1 MHGISWANPI
11 PEDQMRRTLLLCALL
26 PLAAAVA
33 CQRSEISGRSVRVGR
48 SAGDSLTERD
58 PSRSPRGPYHVW
70 TLSGKKGQRLVI
82 DMASSAFDPYLALR
96 DAEGFLL
103 ARDDD
108 GGEGLAARLRVVLPH
123 SGKYRLVATS
133 INSTARGWYTIA
145 VSEWAAP
152 DAPAPGRVS
161 AIAGGETKT
170 GLLEPGDEQAGDGPF
185 QDRWTI
191 EARSGQRLRVEMSST
206 DLDSYL
212 TILGP
217 DGAVVASND
226 DIGGGTDAAVNFT
239 AQAAGRFT
247 VLASSYGDQPGF
259 GAYRLT
265 AGEAPA
271 ALGTPGLTPLAD
283 GATAEGRLEEGD
295 SVVGGGF
302 VDVYAYTP
310 ARAGTI
316 TFDLRSAQFDAILSL
331 EDESGMEIAR
341 DDDGGGGTDSRLV
354 FEVVAGR
361 RYLLRVG
368 AFGTMQR
375 GGAYT
380 LSVRTNATPT

>member
-1 MHGISWANPI
+1 
-11 PEDQMRRTLLLCALL
+11 MRRTLLLCALL

-96 DAEGFLL
+96 DEQGFLL

-108 GGEGLAARLRVVLPH
+108 GGEGLAARLHVVLPR
-123 SGKYRLVATS
+123 SGRYRLVATS
-133 INSTARGWYTIA
+133 INNSARGWYTIA

-161 AIAGGETKT
+161 ATALGETKT

-185 QDRWTI
+185 QDRWTF
-191 EARSGQRLRVEMSST
+191 EARPGQRVRVEMSSS

-226 DIGGGTDAAVNFT
+226 DVGGGRDAAVSFS
-239 AQAAGRFT
+239 APAAGRFT
-247 VLASSYGDQPGF
+247 ALASSYGDQPGF

-265 AGEAPA
+265 VGQAPA
-271 ALGTPGLTPLAD
+271 AHGTPDVMTLGDDAS
-283 GATAEGRLEEGD
+283 AEGRLEDGD
-295 SVVGGGF
+295 SVMDGGY
-302 VDVYAYTP
+302 VDLYSYTP
-310 ARAGTI
+310 ARAGEV
-316 TFDLRSAQFDAILSL
+316 TFDLRSSEFDALLSL
-331 EDESGMEIAR
+331 EDETGTVIGR
-341 DDDGGGGTDSRLV
+341 DDDSGGESNSRLI
-354 FEVVAGR
+354 FTVVAGR
-361 RYLLRVG
+361 RYFVRVG
-368 AFGTMQR
+368 IFGRNDR